1 MDKKNKLLIVGLAVI
16 VVISIIITLPVVTSH
31 YVGSHTWYAQPK
43 CTGCHKDIV
52 DEINSGDE
60 VYLDYYPAPPR
71 EFHRATNNEACLL
84 CHRTGNLTKV
94 YEQVDPKGSCKN
106 CHTGE
111 WNGDPSRRCFGCH
124 NADPYYSMHGH
135 NVSVHECM
143 DCHFNPSMWNHCQF
157 HPTTFYPHELNGSI
171 KMYYAVLW
179 LKNGSAHQLMA
190 NQKGCLA
197 CHLAIDVNL
206 TFSGIHTGIKIEYNE
221 TADNVSF
228 IPYGSKTIFIF
239 VSGDS
244 KG

>member
-1 MDKKNKLLIVGLAVI
+1 MDKKNKLLIVGLVAI

-94 YEQVDPKGSCKN
+94 YEQVDPNHSCKN

-111 WNGDPSRRCFGCH
+111 WNGDPWRRCFGCH
-124 NADPYYSMHGH
+124 CPDPYYSMHGH

-179 LKNGSAHQLMA
+179 LNESAHRLLT
-190 NQKGCLA
+190 NQEGCLA
-197 CHLAIDVNL
+197 CHLAVDVNL

>member
-1 MDKKNKLLIVGLAVI
+1 MDKKNKLLIVGLVAI

-197 CHLAIDVNL
+197 CH
-206 TFSGIHTGIKIEYNE
+206 TGINVNITFTDMYTELVINFNSSSKDVKLSFGGSA
-221 TADNVSF
+221 TSSWLVKGAD
-228 IPYGSKTIFIF
+228 K
-239 VSGDS
+239 
-244 KG
+244 K